1 MTLFT
6 ALVAT
11 VAILNATAN
20 SVTDCSK
27 GTSVF
32 KFTGGSLLPDPVIPG
47 QDSSITLNAIFPDG
61 TNIDA
66 GTAKYSFSFNGIPFS
81 PTVTDLCD
89 SIVCPLA
96 AGAHDGTSWF
106 LFPTGVTGKII
117 TKVTWQDSDG
127 NQLLCISY
135 SVKATG
141 ELILRRGRGRGRG
154 RKGSP

>member
-6 ALVAT
+6 ALAAT

-47 QDSSITLNAIFPDG
+47 KDSSITLNAEIPAG
-61 TNIDA
+61 TNINA

-81 PTVTDLCD
+81 PTTEDLCSD
-89 SIVCPLA
+89 VACPLLP
-96 AGAHDGTSWF
+96 GPYTNTTTSTFPSGVSGKVNTRIEWF
-106 LFPTGVTGKII
+106 DTA
-117 TKVTWQDSDG
+117 
-127 NQLLCISY
+127 NNRLLCAD
-135 SVKATG
+135 VTAKV
-141 ELILRRGRGRGRG
+141 
-154 RKGSP
+154 

>member
-1 MTLFT
+1 MGLFT

-11 VAILNATAN
+11 LAILNATAN

-32 KFTGGSLLPDPVIPG
+32 KFTSGSLLPDPVIPG

-81 PTVTDLCD
+81 PTTEDLCTD
-89 SIVCPLA
+89 VACPLLP
-96 AGAHDGTSWF
+96 GPYTNTTTSVFPSGVSGKVNTRIEWF
-106 LFPTGVTGKII
+106 DTA
-117 TKVTWQDSDG
+117 
-127 NQLLCISY
+127 NNRLLCAD
-135 SVKATG
+135 VTAKV
-141 ELILRRGRGRGRG
+141 
-154 RKGSP
+154 

>member
-11 VAILNATAN
+11 IAILNASN

-47 QDSSITLNAIFPDG
+47 KDSSITLNAEIPAG
-61 TNIDA
+61 TNINA

-81 PTVTDLCD
+81 PTTEDLCSD
-89 SIVCPLA
+89 VACPLLP
-96 AGAHDGTSWF
+96 GPYTNTTTST
-106 LFPTGVTGKII
+106 FPSGVSG
-117 TKVTWQDSDG
+117 KVTTKIEWFDVA
-127 NQLLCISY
+127 NNRLLCAD
-135 SVKATG
+135 VTAR
-141 ELILRRGRGRGRG
+141 L
-154 RKGSP
+154 

>member
-81 PTVTDLCD
+81 PTTEDLCTD
-89 SIVCPLA
+89 VACPLLP
-96 AGAHDGTSWF
+96 GPYTNTTTSVFPSGVSGNVNTRIEWF
-106 LFPTGVTGKII
+106 DTA
-117 TKVTWQDSDG
+117 
-127 NQLLCISY
+127 NNRLLCAD
-135 SVKATG
+135 VTAKV
-141 ELILRRGRGRGRG
+141 
-154 RKGSP
+154 